1 MHTST
6 KIYLLLAKLPLL
18 VLVVIGSGFLPRL
31 SAADP
36 LPVYFGGFAFLGD
49 FSSKSK
55 LYPYSAALMDADSN
69 KPSQFDRDLQQRLQS
84 VGNTTFSLELNKLGA
99 LGPKSASATAL
110 AFALDRETV
119 SVERIAGQYKLLVE
133 LSAQALFFDFKEF
146 AVVASFPMTVQ
157 YIDLKQHEPTKPEI
171 QAIIKDLYLG
181 RLGVNIFDEFV
192 TTLKTVSLNPAV
204 SRRIRVTGVTIEEE
218 SRNALPASLKSDDA
232 ALQAFIAQEFG
243 KYLSKNQRIP
253 VLPYAVDSAVG
264 KTMAMRISDG
274 SVYNLKIPQEDY
286 AVQLSLVKFKKVEFQ
301 KTAAG
306 SSFIYGA
313 FLHVKALEPLS
324 GVTYFDA
331 TVKNGATKIIPAGQ
345 DVVDDW
351 AAHQESLLA
360 LIDSFTKQL
369 TNPEPEWA
377 DTHTGSKSNAGTM
390 KNFAKVLQSCK

>member
-1 MHTST
+1 MHAL
-6 KIYLLLAKLPLL
+6 IRIRLLLEKLPLL
-18 VLVVIGSGFLPRL
+18 VFAIIATGFVSHA

-49 FSSKSK
+49 FSARNK
-55 LYPYSAALMDADSN
+55 LYPNTSALMDADTN
-69 KPSQFDRDLQQRLQS
+69 KPSQLNRDLQQRLQS
-84 VGNTTFSLELNKLGA
+84 VNNATFSLELNKLGA

-119 SVERIAGQYKLLVE
+119 SIERIAGQYKLLVE
-133 LSAQALFFDFKEF
+133 LSAQVLFFDFKEF
-146 AVVASFPMTVQ
+146 SVVASFPMTVQ
-157 YIDLKQHEPTKPEI
+157 YIDLKRHEPTPAEV
-171 QAIIKDLYLG
+171 QAIVRDLYLG
-181 RLGVNIFDEFV
+181 KLGVNIFDEFV
-192 TTLKTVSLNPAV
+192 STLKTVALNPSV
-204 SRRIRVTGVTIEEE
+204 SRRIKVTAVSIEEE
-218 SRNALPASLKSDDA
+218 SRSALPASLKSDDA

-243 KYLSKNQRIP
+243 KYLSKNQHIP

-286 AVQLSLVKFKKVEFQ
+286 AIQLGLVKFKKVEFQ

-324 GVTYFDA
+324 GVAYFDA
-331 TVKNGATKIIPAGQ
+331 TIKNGATKIIPAGQ

-360 LIDSFTKQL
+360 LIDSFTRQL
-369 TNPEPEWA
+369 TNPEPEWV
-377 DTHTGSKSNAGTM
+377 DTHTGNKSNVGNM